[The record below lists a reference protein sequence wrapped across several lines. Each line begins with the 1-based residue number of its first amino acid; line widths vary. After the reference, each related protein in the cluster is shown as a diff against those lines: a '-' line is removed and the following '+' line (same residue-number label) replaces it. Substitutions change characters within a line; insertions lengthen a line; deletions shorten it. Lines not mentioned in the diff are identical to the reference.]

1 MKVKSPKQD
10 LIGFIKDRVALKNKI
25 MLKC

>member
-1 MKVKSPKQD
+1 VKSPKQD